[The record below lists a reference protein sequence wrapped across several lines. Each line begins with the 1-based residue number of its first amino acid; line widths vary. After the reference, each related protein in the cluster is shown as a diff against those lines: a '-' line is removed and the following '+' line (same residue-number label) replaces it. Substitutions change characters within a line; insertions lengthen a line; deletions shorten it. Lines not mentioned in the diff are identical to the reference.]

1 MLNHFWNG
9 WPQGIIILK
18 YLHTL
23 YIISIRNIVLEI
35 FRLLFRLII
44 SSKKFLMV
52 IVTEI
57 SIES

>member
-18 YLHTL
+18 HIHTL
-23 YIISIRNIVLEI
+23 YIISIRNSVLEI